1 MNNSDWFGGEEGVVP
16 QESVADEKS
25 CPLPVPDEF
34 TRYEKVQLLRYYIN
48 ELQNQE
54 GLAAD
59 VAYSKALHVGY
70 NEPEVLK
77 QIFCRYINTLYS
89 ALRASSIAAAAQE
102 SGSESRQ
109 QGVRGVGNARVE
121 VKRQSNSIESLLSEM
136 VDSDEK

>member
-1 MNNSDWFGGEEGVVP
+1 MNHSDWFGRTGNTEHKEI
-16 QESVADEKS
+16 VADEKS
-25 CPLPVPDEF
+25 CPLPIPDEF
-34 TRYEKVQLLRYYIN
+34 TRYEKVQLLRYYVN

-89 ALRASSIAAAAQE
+89 ALRASSIAVAAQKAVPE
-102 SGSESRQ
+102 SQ
-109 QGVRGVGNARVE
+109 QGS
-121 VKRQSNSIESLLSEM
+121 QSACNKQADAERPDSIESLLSEIAN
-136 VDSDEK
+136 SNEK